1 MKLLNVLYHG
11 LGRDKPVGMGRLA
24 WHEQHAWFEFSAEF
38 LQHDTNPSPFS
49 LNLTTTLQEAPPEPF
64 SGLHGLF
71 SDSLPDGWGLYLMNK
86 AFRQAGRD
94 PTTVTPLDRLAY
106 VGRRAMGAISYE
118 PDEMENAERP
128 TAGELDLDTVGNE
141 ATRLYQGELSEVL
154 EHHAVN
160 GTPSAGARPKIL
172 IGLKDD
178 TAIEGA
184 DDLPSGYSHWLVKFP
199 TGRTPDKRSE
209 GTIEHIYALMARHA
223 GINMAETRLAQAR
236 DGNAYFMTR
245 RFDRTA
251 GNRRHHVHSVAG
263 MLNADFRAAT
273 FEYRELI
280 KLCGMLTHSHSEKVE
295 LFRRMIFNI
304 VTGNRD
310 DHTKNFAFM
319 LSDKNEWSN
328 TPAYDVTWN
337 QGMMGEHTMSI
348 DGKGKDIHLD
358 DILEIAR
365 NASVSRQDVSSVIEA
380 VMEAVSD
387 WNNLAFQYDVPSEQR
402 QDIHQYMSRQLRALS
417 AVNISALPAVQ
428 KIPSVENII
437 NKKDVS
443 GPPIKP

>member
-11 LGRDKPVGMGRLA
+11 FGEDKPVGMGRLA
-24 WHEQHAWFEFSAEF
+24 WHNQRAWFEFSAEF

-49 LNLTTTLQEAPPEPF
+49 LDLTTTLQKAPPEPF
-64 SGLHGLF
+64 YGLHGLF
-71 SDSLPDGWGLYLMNK
+71 SDSLPDGWGLYLMDK
-86 AFRQAGRD
+86 AFRQTGRE
-94 PTTVTPLDRLAY
+94 PAAVTPLDRLAY
-106 VGRRAMGAISYE
+106 VGKRAMGAISYE
-118 PDEMENAERP
+118 PDEMENAER
-128 TAGELDLDTVGNE
+128 TIAMELDIDTVGNE
-141 ATRLYQGELSEVL
+141 ATRLYQGELTEVP

-178 TAIEGA
+178 TVIEGA

-199 TGRTPDKRSE
+199 TGRTPDKKSE
-209 GTIEHIYALMARHA
+209 GTIEHIYAIMARHA
-223 GINMAETRLAQAR
+223 GINMNETRLSRAR

-263 MLNADFRAAT
+263 MLNADFRVAN

-280 KLCGMLTHSHSEKVE
+280 RLCGLLTHSHSEKVE
-295 LFRRMIFNI
+295 LLRRMIFNI

-310 DHTKNFAFM
+310 DHIKNFAFL
-319 LSDKNEWSN
+319 LSGKNEWRN

-337 QGMMGEHTMSI
+337 PGMMGEHSMSVN
-348 DGKGKDIHLD
+348 GKGKDIHLD

-365 NASVSRQDVSSVIEA
+365 SASISRQDANSVVEGI
-380 VMEAVSD
+380 MEAVSG
-387 WNNLAFQYDVPSEQR
+387 WNSLALQYEVPSEQR
-402 QDIHQYMSRQLRALS
+402 QDILQYLSRQQHALS
-417 AVNISALPAVQ
+417 AATVPVLPAE
-428 KIPSVENII
+428 KAIPGRENITD
-437 NKKDVS
+437 KKTGTAS
-443 GPPIKP
+443 GAS